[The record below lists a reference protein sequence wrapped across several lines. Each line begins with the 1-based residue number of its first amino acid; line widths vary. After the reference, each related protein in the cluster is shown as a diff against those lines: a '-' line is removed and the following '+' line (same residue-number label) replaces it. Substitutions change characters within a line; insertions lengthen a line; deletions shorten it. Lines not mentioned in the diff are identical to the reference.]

1 MPEQAAV
8 AQEDVIA
15 DANQDV
21 ELSIVM
27 PCLNEAETL
36 AACIADARSFLQRF
50 GIRGEIVVADNGST
64 DGSRTIAAADGARV
78 VDVRV
83 RGYGAALRGGIA
95 AAKGRFV
102 IIGDADDSYDFTNLM
117 PFVKEL
123 RAGADLVVGNRF
135 RGGIEPGA
143 MPFLHRY
150 LGNPVLSFVG
160 RLLYRTGVGDFHC
173 GLRGFQRERILELG
187 LRAEGM
193 EFASELIVRSALAA
207 HAIVEVPTVL
217 RRDGRSR
224 RPHLRTWRDGA
235 RHLWLLLTHSP
246 GPLVAY
252 ACGTLLIL
260 SLGAATF
267 TAWRHYSHSANAGA
281 VFSGAEESTR

>member
-1 MPEQAAV
+1 MMFEQAAI
-8 AQEDVIA
+8 AREEAIA

-36 AACIADARSFLQRF
+36 AGCITDARSFLRRS
-50 GIRGEIVVADNGST
+50 GIQGEIIVADNGST
-64 DGSRTIAAADGARV
+64 DGSRTIAAADGVRV
-78 VDVRV
+78 VEVGA

-95 AAKGRFV
+95 AAGGRFV
-102 IIGDADDSYDFTNLM
+102 IIGDADNSYDFTNLM
-117 PFVKEL
+117 PFVEEL

-135 RGGIEPGA
+135 RGGIEAGA

-150 LGNPVLSFVG
+150 LGNPVLSFLG
-160 RLLYRTGVGDFHC
+160 RRLYRTRVGDFHC
-173 GLRGFQRERILELG
+173 GLRGFQRQRILELG
-187 LRAEGM
+187 LRAKGM

-207 HAIVEVPTVL
+207 HSIVEVPTVL

-235 RHLWLLLTHSP
+235 RHLRLLLAHNP
-246 GPLVAY
+246 RPLLAGS
-252 ACGTLLIL
+252 AAALLIL
-260 SLGAATF
+260 ALGAVTATV
-267 TAWRHYSHSANAGA
+267 WRHYSH
-281 VFSGAEESTR
+281 

>member
-1 MPEQAAV
+1 MMFEQAAI
-8 AQEDVIA
+8 AREEAIA

-36 AACIADARSFLQRF
+36 AGCITDARSFLRRS
-50 GIRGEIVVADNGST
+50 GIQGEIIVADNGST
-64 DGSRTIAAADGARV
+64 DGSRTIAAADGVRV
-78 VDVRV
+78 VEVGA

-95 AAKGRFV
+95 AAGGRFV
-102 IIGDADDSYDFTNLM
+102 IIGDADNSYDFTNLM
-117 PFVKEL
+117 PFVEEL

-135 RGGIEPGA
+135 RGGIEAGA

-150 LGNPVLSFVG
+150 LGNPVLSFLG
-160 RLLYRTGVGDFHC
+160 RRLYRTRVGDFHC
-173 GLRGFQRERILELG
+173 GLRGFQRQRILELG
-187 LRAEGM
+187 LRAKGM

-207 HAIVEVPTVL
+207 HSIVEVPTVL

-235 RHLWLLLTHSP
+235 RHLRLLLTHSP
-246 GPLVAY
+246 RPLVVAS
-252 ACGTLLIL
+252 AAALLL
-260 SLGAATF
+260 LALGAVTATV
-267 TAWRHYSHSANAGA
+267 WRHYSH
-281 VFSGAEESTR
+281 